1 MTSLAMALVLEPGR
15 REQRSSWRSKSGGIF
30 LNAGADGLLSTDLTI
45 CEEIIVRGSSI
56 SVDCAVHN
64 PVRVEATAS
73 IVFALQAQCI
83 ISSVCS
89 TSMDTKGGTERQ
101 PEAITWL
108 MRKIKSM

>member
-1 MTSLAMALVLEPGR
+1 MVVE
-15 REQRSSWRSKSGGIF
+15 SGGNF

-45 CEEIIVRGSSI
+45 CEEIIVRGGSI

-89 TSMDTKGGTERQ
+89 ISMDTKKGTERQ

-108 MRKIKSM
+108 IRKIKFM